1 MTPVAVIFEA
11 HRLNRAQRSHAR
23 AQRARQIVQQREIC
37 VVCGQCVTLLHH
49 LNFRTWL
56 THINFLRAHFKLQKS
71 STFRYSNFLIIAHTP
86 TVTDA
91 DGRRRLAL

>member
-56 THINFLRAHFKLQKS
+56 THINFLRAHLSYKS
-71 STFRYSNFLIIAHTP
+71 RQLFRYSNFS
-86 TVTDA
+86 
-91 DGRRRLAL
+91 